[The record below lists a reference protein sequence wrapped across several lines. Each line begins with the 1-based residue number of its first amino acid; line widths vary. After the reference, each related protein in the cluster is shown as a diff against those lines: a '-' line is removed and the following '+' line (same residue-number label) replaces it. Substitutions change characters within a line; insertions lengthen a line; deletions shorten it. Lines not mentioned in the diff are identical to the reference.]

1 MATAIGVAQQVDW
14 DVPEQ
19 TGLWKD
25 AWVRF
30 RRNRLAV
37 AGLVVIVF
45 LCIMAIGA
53 RLPTTPGGLWKIL
66 HLAGDPFQQDVTNSV
81 APPSLSH
88 PFGTDALGRDVFARV
103 LYGSSISLTIGILVQ
118 FLILAVGGTIG
129 MIAGYLGGWID
140 NLLMRF
146 TDIMYAFPD
155 LLLVL
160 VFVAAFSNGPRLLT
174 IFAAIALVN
183 WVGLARLVRGQVL
196 SIKEKEY
203 VEAARMTGTSPFKLI
218 VKHLIPNSLGPVIV
232 TLTFGIPAAIFTE
245 AALSFLGIG
254 IRPPEPSWGVMIE
267 DGYGA
272 IFADQGLVIFPAIA
286 VALTMLS
293 FTFVGD
299 GLRDA
304 LDPRMKR

>member
-37 AGLVVIVF
+37 IGLVIVILF
-45 LCIMAIGA
+45 IILAIGA
-53 RLPTTPGGLWKIL
+53 RVPSTPGGLWRLL
-66 HLAGDPFQQDVTNSV
+66 HIAQDPFQQNVTNSV
-81 APPSLSH
+81 APPSLQH
-88 PFGTDALGRDVFARV
+88 PFGTDALGRDVFSRV
-103 LYGSSISLTIGILVQ
+103 LYGSSISLSIGIIVQ
-118 FLILAVGGTIG
+118 FLILIVGGTIG
-129 MIAGYLGGWID
+129 MTAGYFGGWID

-203 VEAARMTGTSPFKLI
+203 VEAAKMTGTAPFKLI
-218 VKHLIPNSLGPVIV
+218 TKHLVPNSLGPVIV

-272 IFADQGLVIFPAIA
+272 IFADQWLVLFPAIA

-293 FTFVGD
+293 FTFIGD

>member
-1 MATAIGVAQQVDW
+1 MATAIGVASQVDW

-37 AGLVVIVF
+37 AGLAVVIV
-45 LCIMAIGA
+45 LIVIALGA
-53 RLPTTPGGLWKIL
+53 RLPATPGGLWKIL
-66 HLAGDPFQQDVTNSV
+66 HLASDPITQDVVNTF
-81 APPSLSH
+81 APPSLQH
-88 PFGTDALGRDVFARV
+88 PLGTDILGRDLLARV
-103 LYGSSISLTIGILVQ
+103 MYGASVSLSIGIIVQ
-118 FLILAVGGTIG
+118 ALILGIGGSIG
-129 MIAGYLGGWID
+129 MAAGYLGGRVD

-160 VFVAAFSNGPRLLT
+160 VFVAAFGPSFWS
-174 IFAAIALVN
+174 IFIAIGVVN

-196 SIKEKEY
+196 SIKEKQY
-203 VEAARMTGTSPFKLI
+203 VEAAIMTGTSPLKLI
-218 VKHLIPNSLGPVIV
+218 AKHLIPNSLGPVIV

-245 AALSFLGIG
+245 EALSFLGLG

-267 DGYGA
+267 DGYSA
-272 IFADQGLVIFPAIA
+272 IFADPVQVIVPAIA

-293 FTFVGD
+293 FTFIGD

-304 LDPRMKR
+304 LDPRMRR

>member
-1 MATAIGVAQQVDW
+1 MATAIGVTSQVDW

-37 AGLVVIVF
+37 AGLAVVIV
-45 LCIMAIGA
+45 LIVIALGA
-53 RLPTTPGGLWKIL
+53 RLPATPGGLWKIL
-66 HLAGDPFQQDVTNSV
+66 HLASDPITQDVVNTF
-81 APPSLSH
+81 APPSLQH
-88 PFGTDALGRDVFARV
+88 PLGTDILGRDLLARV
-103 LYGSSISLTIGILVQ
+103 MYGASVSLSIGIIVQ
-118 FLILAVGGTIG
+118 ALILGIGGSIG
-129 MIAGYLGGWID
+129 MAAGYLGGRVD

-160 VFVAAFSNGPRLLT
+160 VFVAAFGPSFWS
-174 IFAAIALVN
+174 IFIAIGVVN

-203 VEAARMTGTSPFKLI
+203 VEAAIMTGTSPLKLI
-218 VKHLIPNSLGPVIV
+218 AKHLIPNSLGPVIV

-267 DGYGA
+267 DGYSA
-272 IFADQGLVIFPAIA
+272 IFADPVQVIVPAIA

-293 FTFVGD
+293 FTFIGD

-304 LDPRMKR
+304 LDPRMRR

>member
-1 MATAIGVAQQVDW
+1 MATAIGIVQQVDW

-19 TGLWKD
+19 TGLWSD

-30 RRNRLAV
+30 RRNPLAV
-37 AGLVVIVF
+37 AGLAVIVAMIV
-45 LCIMAIGA
+45 LAIGA
-53 RLPTTPGGLWKIL
+53 RLPTNPGGLWHVL
-66 HLAGDPFQQDVTNSV
+66 HLTGDPVQQEVTNTY
-81 APPSLSH
+81 ALPSLQH
-88 PFGTDALGRDVFARV
+88 PLGTDVLGRDQLSRI
-103 LYGSSISLTIGILVQ
+103 LYGASISLTIGIVVQ
-118 FLILAVGGTIG
+118 FLILIIGGVIG
-129 MIAGYLGGWID
+129 MVAGYFGGWID

-160 VFVAAFSNGPRLLT
+160 VFVAAFGPSFWS
-174 IFAAIALVN
+174 IFIALGLVY

-203 VEAARMTGTSPFKLI
+203 VEAAIMTGTSPFKLI
-218 VKHLIPNSLGPVIV
+218 VKHLVPNSLGPVIV

-267 DGYGA
+267 DGYAG
-272 IFADQGLVIFPAIA
+272 IFADPRQVIFPGIA

-304 LDPRMKR
+304 LDPRMRR

>member
-1 MATAIGVAQQVDW
+1 MATAVGLAAQVDW

-25 AWVRF
+25 AWVCF

-37 AGLVVIVF
+37 GGLAVIIVMIV
-45 LCIMAIGA
+45 LALGA
-53 RLPTTPGGLWKIL
+53 RIPFAPGGLWKIL
-66 HLAGDPFQQDVTNSV
+66 HLTGDPFLQDVVNSYG
-81 APPSLSH
+81 PSTLQH
-88 PFGTDALGRDVFARV
+88 PLGTDILGRDILARIF
-103 LYGSSISLTIGILVQ
+103 YGASISLSIGIIVQ
-118 FLILAVGGTIG
+118 FLILLIGGTIG
-129 MIAGYLGGWID
+129 MVAGYLGGRID

-160 VFVAAFSNGPRLLT
+160 VFVAAFGPSFWS
-174 IFAAIALVN
+174 IFIALGLVY

-203 VEAARMTGTSPFKLI
+203 VEAAIMTGTSPLKLM

-267 DGYGA
+267 DGYAG
-272 IFADQGLVIFPAIA
+272 IFADPRQVIFPGIA

>member
-37 AGLVVIVF
+37 GGLVVIVA
-45 LCIMAIGA
+45 LIILAVGA
-53 RLPTTPGGLWKIL
+53 RLPTSAGGLWRIL
-66 HLAGDPFQQDVTNSV
+66 HLTNDPFLQDVTNSYG
-81 APPSLSH
+81 ASTLQH
-88 PFGTDALGRDVFARV
+88 PLGTDILGRDLLARI
-103 LYGSSISLTIGILVQ
+103 LYGASISLSIGIIVQ
-118 FLILAVGGTIG
+118 FLILVIGGSIG
-129 MIAGYLGGWID
+129 MAAGYLGGWID

-160 VFVAAFSNGPRLLT
+160 VFVAAFGPSFWS
-174 IFAAIALVN
+174 IFIALGLVY

-196 SIKEKEY
+196 SIKEKEFI
-203 VEAARMTGTSPFKLI
+203 EAARMTGTAPLRLI
-218 VKHLIPNSLGPVIV
+218 IKHLVPNSLGPVIV

-267 DGYGA
+267 DGYAG
-272 IFADQGLVIFPAIA
+272 IFADPRQVLFPGIA

-304 LDPRMKR
+304 LDPRMRR

>member
-1 MATAIGVAQQVDW
+1 MATAVGVANEVDW
-14 DVPEQ
+14 EVPEQ
-19 TGLWKD
+19 TGLWQD

-30 RRNRLAV
+30 RRNKLAV
-37 AGLVVIVF
+37 VGLSVVVVLIVIA
-45 LCIMAIGA
+45 LGA
-53 RLPTTPGGLWKIL
+53 RLPPTPGGLWHML
-66 HLAGDPFQQDVTNSV
+66 HITNDPFTQDVTNTY
-81 APPSLSH
+81 AAPSLQH
-88 PFGTDALGRDVFARV
+88 PMGTDILGRDLLARV
-103 LYGSSISLTIGILVQ
+103 FYGASISLAIGIIVQ
-118 FLILAVGGTIG
+118 FLVLVIGGSIG
-129 MIAGYLGGWID
+129 MAAGYFGGRID

-160 VFVAAFSNGPRLLT
+160 VFVAAFGPSFWS
-174 IFAAIALVN
+174 IFIAIGITN

-203 VEAARMTGTSPFKLI
+203 VEAAIMTGTSPFKLI
-218 VKHLIPNSLGPVIV
+218 LKHLMPNSLGPVIV
-232 TLTFGIPAAIFTE
+232 SLTFGIPAAIFTE

-267 DGYGA
+267 DGYAG
-272 IFADQGLVIFPAIA
+272 IFAAPLQVIFPGIA

-293 FTFVGD
+293 FTFIGD

-304 LDPRMKR
+304 LDPRMRR

>member
-1 MATAIGVAQQVDW
+1 MATAIGAASQVDW
-14 DVPEQ
+14 DIPEQ

-37 AGLVVIVF
+37 AGLAVVIV
-45 LCIMAIGA
+45 LIVIALGA
-53 RLPTTPGGLWKIL
+53 RLPATPGGLWKIL
-66 HLAGDPFQQDVTNSV
+66 HLTSDPITQDVVNTF
-81 APPSLSH
+81 APPSLQH
-88 PFGTDALGRDVFARV
+88 PMGTDILGRDLMARV
-103 LYGSSISLTIGILVQ
+103 FYGASVSLTIGIVVQ
-118 FLILAVGGTIG
+118 FLILTIG
-129 MIAGYLGGWID
+129 GSIGMAAGYLGGRID

-160 VFVAAFSNGPRLLT
+160 VFVAAFGPSFWS
-174 IFAAIALVN
+174 IFIAIGLVN

-203 VEAARMTGTSPFKLI
+203 VEAAIMTGTPPLKLI
-218 VKHLIPNSLGPVIV
+218 AKHLIPNSLGPVIV

-267 DGYGA
+267 DGYSA
-272 IFADQGLVIFPAIA
+272 IFADPVQVIVPAIA

-293 FTFVGD
+293 FTFIGD

-304 LDPRMKR
+304 LDPRMRR

>member
-1 MATAIGVAQQVDW
+1 MATAVGIAAQVDW

-37 AGLVVIVF
+37 GGLAVIIVMIVLAF
-45 LCIMAIGA
+45 GA
-53 RLPTTPGGLWKIL
+53 RLPFTPGGLWKIL
-66 HLAGDPFQQDVTNSV
+66 HLTGDPFLQDVTNSYG
-81 APPSLSH
+81 ASSLQN
-88 PFGTDALGRDVFARV
+88 PLGTDILGRDMLARI
-103 LYGSSISLTIGILVQ
+103 LYGASISLSIGIIVQ
-118 FLILAVGGTIG
+118 FLILLIGGSIG
-129 MIAGYLGGWID
+129 MVAGFLGGRVD

-160 VFVAAFSNGPRLLT
+160 VFVAAFGPSFWS
-174 IFAAIALVN
+174 IFIALGLVY

-203 VEAARMTGTSPFKLI
+203 VEAAIMTGTSPLKLMA
-218 VKHLIPNSLGPVIV
+218 KHLIPNSLGPVIV

-267 DGYGA
+267 DGYAG
-272 IFADQGLVIFPAIA
+272 IFADPRQVIFPGIA

-293 FTFVGD
+293 FTFIGD

>member
-1 MATAIGVAQQVDW
+1 MATAVGVAGQVDW

-19 TGLWKD
+19 VGLWQD
-25 AWVRF
+25 AWIRF

-37 AGLVVIVF
+37 GGLAIITLLIVIA
-45 LCIMAIGA
+45 LGA
-53 RLPTTPGGLWKIL
+53 RLPPTPGGLWHLL
-66 HLAGDPFQQDVTNSV
+66 HLTGDPFTQDVVNTYA
-81 APPSLSH
+81 APSIQH
-88 PFGTDALGRDVFARV
+88 PMGTDILGRDLMARV
-103 LYGSSISLTIGILVQ
+103 FYGASISLAIGIIVQ
-118 FLILAVGGTIG
+118 FLVLAIGGSIG
-129 MIAGYLGGWID
+129 MVAGYFGGRVD

-160 VFVAAFSNGPRLLT
+160 IFVAAFGPSFWS
-174 IFAAIALVN
+174 IFIAIGITN
-183 WVGLARLVRGQVL
+183 WVNLARLVRGQVL

-203 VEAARMTGTSPFKLI
+203 IEAAKMTGSSPMKLI
-218 VKHLIPNSLGPVIV
+218 LKHLMPNSLGPVIV

-254 IRPPEPSWGVMIE
+254 IRPPEPSWGVMVE
-267 DGYGA
+267 DGYAG
-272 IFADQGLVIFPAIA
+272 IFADPLQVLFPAIA

-293 FTFVGD
+293 FTFIGD

-304 LDPRMKR
+304 LDPRMRR